1 MNINQKIKDCIYGLA
16 VGDALGLP
24 YEFQEREIH
33 LKLKIWKKEDIGIN
47 LKEHGLMILA

>member
-24 YEFQEREIH
+24 YEFQERDSFKVKGME
-33 LKLKIWKKEDIGIN
+33 EGDIGIN
-47 LKEHGLMILA
+47 LKELGQMIQV